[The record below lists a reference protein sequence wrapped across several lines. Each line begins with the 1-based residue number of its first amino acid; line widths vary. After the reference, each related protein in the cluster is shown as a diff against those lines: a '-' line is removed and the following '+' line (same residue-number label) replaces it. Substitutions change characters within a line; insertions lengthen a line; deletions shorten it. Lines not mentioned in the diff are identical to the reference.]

1 MYIPIDYTACLA
13 CRRVIRFG
21 RICYASLKCVS
32 KSHYLS
38 IITSSLEQSI
48 IQRRPAHVLEEKTMD
63 VLSVTLCVYQQSFR
77 SVLLLKRLQY
87 STTLLGNLA
96 CDHAESDST
105 KEA

>member
-1 MYIPIDYTACLA
+1 
-13 CRRVIRFG
+13 
-21 RICYASLKCVS
+21 
-32 KSHYLS
+32 
-38 IITSSLEQSI
+38 
-48 IQRRPAHVLEEKTMD
+48 MD

-96 CDHAESDST
+96 WDHAESDST